1 MTEGQIERIAEL
13 VFQKMVAKQEEWDNQ
28 NAIQEIVRL
37 NLVKAGYID
46 REEYLKANE
55 IQKQIDNL
63 KNSMPQ
69 RPGLE

>member
-1 MTEGQIERIAEL
+1 MTEEQIERIAEL